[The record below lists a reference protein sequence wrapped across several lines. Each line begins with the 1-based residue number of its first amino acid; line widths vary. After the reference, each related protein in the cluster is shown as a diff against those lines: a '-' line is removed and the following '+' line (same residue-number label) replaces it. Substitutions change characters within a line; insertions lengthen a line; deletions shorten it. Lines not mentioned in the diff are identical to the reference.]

1 MKCFFLSTLFLR
13 SAFAFFYLDNEPEI
27 DFEELWSKVIY
38 EENLKSEVEDQ
49 KAQNSDNNP
58 LLSSHDSPV
67 SKRSMDDDP
76 ALVRK
81 AKKSRANPDVD
92 TNFTTNEPDYS
103 FLPPVNAGSIISTPQ
118 QNDYPTTLTTLTVDN
133 FDDTLHPL
141 SRLITTPLE
150 NPADAIEP
158 DPTKALIKEMIRCV
172 NVDMG
177 ANFTNKKGEI
187 FITDSKQI
195 KACVSKGLKRSI
207 GAKEF
212 VTFVTKW
219 FTKKDG
225 NYFSRL
231 PKNEI
236 LVIRKAMCEEYQS
249 LYEQRNYL

>member
-150 NPADAIEP
+150 NPADAIPQTFFFFFFFFCGGDDRAESV
-158 DPTKALIKEMIRCV
+158 AGVR
-172 NVDMG
+172 
-177 ANFTNKKGEI
+177 I
-187 FITDSKQI
+187 FYHPLY
-195 KACVSKGLKRSI
+195 G
-207 GAKEF
+207 G
-212 VTFVTKW
+212 
-219 FTKKDG
+219 
-225 NYFSRL
+225 SR
-231 PKNEI
+231 KSQ
-236 LVIRKAMCEEYQS
+236 RK
-249 LYEQRNYL
+249 